1 MIEISISWTYL
12 ISFLLLWSAGTL
24 YINYLVYRIRLT
36 NKERKEMSKEH
47 HRNREEIKQRIE
59 NRRDK

>member
-1 MIEISISWTYL
+1 MDLFNIILATM
-12 ISFLLLWSAGTL
+12 SAGIL